1 MKASVFKVAIN
12 AILLILISIG
22 CGTGTNLNK
31 LLYVDKED
39 ENRLDHLLSDAQIA
53 YDNGEYQEA
62 LNLLEKAEK
71 QSSHSEGVIQLKAFS
86 QLAIGG
92 FDPLSLIGKIVTQT
106 EKNHPLQMIQV
117 TSYQVCRAFLKSA
130 PKIWKSLAQKMSKV
144 ITIS

>member
-92 FDPLSLIGKIVTQT
+92 FDPLRGCLEYSASSLIVWSSSSVGATNI
-106 EKNHPLQMIQV
+106 L
-117 TSYQVCRAFLKSA
+117 
-130 PKIWKSLAQKMSKV
+130 
-144 ITIS
+144 